1 MFRAFR
7 YNDFRLIWLSGAT
20 QSIAQGM
27 QFLTIGI
34 LVLDITSSSFRLGLV
49 IFAYG
54 IPNVVFS
61 VLGGIIADRTDR
73 LRLLISTRIAISILI
88 LGLAILKVSGL
99 LELWHV
105 FAISSLLGA
114 VQAINNPSRMALIG
128 DLVERKDLM
137 NGVALFSMVDQS
149 GQIIGPALSGLVI
162 ELFDLGTA
170 LFVNAGLYASGIL
183 FLVLIKSLPA
193 ISEIPKTAI
202 LIDLKKGLHCVCLL
216 YTSPSPRD

>member
-1 MFRAFR
+1 MFRAFQ
-7 YNDFRLIWLSGAT
+7 YNDFRLFWLSGAT

-34 LVLDITSSSFRLGLV
+34 LVLDITDSSFQLGLV

-88 LGLAILKVSGL
+88 LGLAMLKVVGL

-128 DLVERKDLM
+128 DLLERKDLM

-149 GQIIGPALSGLVI
+149 GQIIGQHYQ
-162 ELFDLGTA
+162 D
-170 LFVNAGLYASGIL
+170 
-183 FLVLIKSLPA
+183 
-193 ISEIPKTAI
+193 
-202 LIDLKKGLHCVCLL
+202 
-216 YTSPSPRD
+216 

>member
-7 YNDFRLIWLSGAT
+7 YNDFRLYWLSGAT

-27 QFLTIGI
+27 KFFNNRHPGARTPQLQ
-34 LVLDITSSSFRLGLV
+34 LQLGLV
-49 IFAYG
+49 ILTYG

-61 VLGGIIADRTDR
+61 ILGGIVADRTDR
-73 LRLLISTRIAISILI
+73 LKLLISTRIVISILI
-88 LGLAILKVSGL
+88 IGLAALKVIGM

-128 DLVERKDLM
+128 DLVERRDLM
-137 NGVALFSMVDQS
+137 NGVSLFSMVDQS

-162 ELFDLGTA
+162 ELFNVELP
-170 LFVNAGLYASGIL
+170 F
-183 FLVLIKSLPA
+183 SLTRPVRFRHCFPRIYEKPA
-193 ISEIPKTAI
+193 CYLRNTQN
-202 LIDLKKGLHCVCLL
+202 GN
-216 YTSPSPRD
+216 SPRS